1 LKRTA
6 SAVSATSAASQPRKR
21 LRRDEIPIFARSAR
35 QGPLKLSKDSTVTS
49 VKPPTP
55 NRPPLK
61 KEPNVNGNAA
71 PPGPSTGP
79 TALPWEP
86 SITNVIPYE
95 DLTRHISD
103 WIVGTID
110 KENAPAGGAM
120 FEIEA
125 KIGEIH
131 DLEEGRRLSL
141 PVGCET
147 IFLKDRWRRTKFES
161 SMDQAQ
167 HKLLN
172 GFLNSCYQDSRQDP
186 GRIPIDYDHRY
197 ESDQFY
203 ELNADGIRAL
213 APTIMPFL
221 HPRHRP
227 RVRITSDRDT
237 LKPTA
242 RIIKSR
248 IADIE
253 IYNPAA
259 DFDYRISISMESPWE
274 GDNMHLIPLKE
285 HGMERNKDR
294 VSYRHVGYQVD
305 LTQVS
310 YPDGSKQQHELEVE
324 ISTEQVRLELA
335 NLKAQRPSNYER
347 LVRGFI
353 DNVRILCRKGTIGGG
368 R

>member
-1 LKRTA
+1 M
-6 SAVSATSAASQPRKR
+6 
-21 LRRDEIPIFARSAR
+21 
-35 QGPLKLSKDSTVTS
+35 
-49 VKPPTP
+49 
-55 NRPPLK
+55 
-61 KEPNVNGNAA
+61 NGNAA
-71 PPGPSTGP
+71 TGP
-79 TALPWEP
+79 PTGPPTLPWEP
-86 SITNVIPYE
+86 SITNLIPYE

-110 KENAPAGGAM
+110 KEDVPSGGAM

-131 DLEEGRRLSL
+131 DIEEGRRLSL

-172 GFLNSCYQDSRQDP
+172 GFLNTCFQNSRQEP

-203 ELNADGIRAL
+203 ELNAEGIRAL
-213 APTIMPFL
+213 PPTIRPFL
-221 HPRHRP
+221 DPRHRP

-237 LKPTA
+237 LKTTA

-253 IYNPAA
+253 VYNPAS
-259 DFDYRISISMESPWE
+259 DFDYRISISVESPWE

-285 HGMERNKDR
+285 QGMERNKDR
-294 VSYRHVGYQVD
+294 VSYRHVGYQID

-324 ISTEQVRLELA
+324 ISTEQVKLELA
-335 NLKAQRPSNYER
+335 NLKAQRPSNYEQ
-347 LVRGFI
+347 LVKGFI

>member
-1 LKRTA
+1 M
-6 SAVSATSAASQPRKR
+6 
-21 LRRDEIPIFARSAR
+21 
-35 QGPLKLSKDSTVTS
+35 
-49 VKPPTP
+49 
-55 NRPPLK
+55 
-61 KEPNVNGNAA
+61 NGNAA
-71 PPGPSTGP
+71 LGPSTLP
-79 TALPWEP
+79 TTLPWEP
-86 SITNVIPYE
+86 SITNVLPYE
-95 DLTRHISD
+95 DLTRRISD
-103 WIVGTID
+103 WIYGVID

-131 DLEEGRRLSL
+131 DIEEGRRLSL
-141 PVGCET
+141 PVACET
-147 IFLKDRWRRTKFES
+147 VFVKERWRRTKFES
-161 SMDQAQ
+161 SMDQVQ

-172 GFLNSCYQDSRQDP
+172 GFLNTCYQNSRQDP
-186 GRIPIDYDHRY
+186 RRIPIDYDHRY

-203 ELNADGIRAL
+203 ELNVDGIRAL
-213 APTIMPFL
+213 PPTITPFL
-221 HPRHRP
+221 DPRHRP

-253 IYNPAA
+253 IYNPAT
-259 DFDYRISISMESPWE
+259 DFDYRISISVESPWE

-294 VSYRHVGYQVD
+294 VSYRHVAYQID

-335 NLKAQRPSNYER
+335 NLKAQQPSNYER
-347 LVRGFI
+347 LIQGFI
-353 DNVRILCRKGTIGGG
+353 DNVRILCRKGTIGGA